1 MVCMLCKHVI
11 SDSSCNLTVSLS
23 ILLLHTNTVHT
34 VFLFFVLPVSDSWSL
49 FLMMI
54 WPPFSLTQVK
64 EFYRSC
70 VNIQE
75 IDRLGAEPMMEV
87 IDSCGGWDL
96 AGAPPGGAGWES
108 GSVQTRPDFNEMLYR
123 TQGVYSTA
131 VFFSLTVNVD
141 DKNSS
146 RNAIRVSD

>member
-1 MVCMLCKHVI
+1 MAIFKKYSLPY
-11 SDSSCNLTVSLS
+11 SDIQLIT
-23 ILLLHTNTVHT
+23 
-34 VFLFFVLPVSDSWSL
+34 L
-49 FLMMI
+49 FLMTLVFLLFI
-54 WPPFSLTQVK
+54 SLSWIQVK

-75 IDRLGAEPMMEV
+75 IDRLGAEPMTEV

-108 GSVQTRPDFNEMLYR
+108 GSIPTRPDFNEMLYR
-123 TQGVYSTA
+123 TQGLYSTA

-146 RNAIRVSD
+146 RNAIRVSVCVRVLDCSTTDYCIYVP

>member
-1 MVCMLCKHVI
+1 
-11 SDSSCNLTVSLS
+11 
-23 ILLLHTNTVHT
+23 
-34 VFLFFVLPVSDSWSL
+34 
-49 FLMMI
+49 MMI
-54 WPPFSLTQVK
+54 VCLLFIHLPWIQVK

-108 GSVQTRPDFNEMLYR
+108 GSIQTRPDFNEMLYR
-123 TQGVYSTA
+123 TQGLYSTG

-146 RNAIRVSD
+146 RNAIRVSAYVCAYVCMYVCACICVCMCACVR

>member
-1 MVCMLCKHVI
+1 MI
-11 SDSSCNLTVSLS
+11 
-23 ILLLHTNTVHT
+23 I
-34 VFLFFVLPVSDSWSL
+34 FL
-49 FLMMI
+49 
-54 WPPFSLTQVK
+54 PFPFTQVK

-70 VNIQE
+70 VNIQV

-108 GSVQTRPDFNEMLYR
+108 GPVPRRPDFNEMLYR
-123 TQGVYSTA
+123 TQGLYSTA

-146 RNAIRVSD
+146 RNTIRVSERACVCVCVRLFWSL